1 MVTSSQEE
9 ALMCMVGRGEDNTLY
24 NEYAAAAK
32 KWTCKVCNRDDVP
45 ADVRREKTMCAVCV
59 ELTLLQEAAKRP
71 AFEGRLWVRTQL
83 HLMALTRQIYKDIA
97 AAEMEEAAEKDNAE
111 YNRQQAASA
120 LASAPSPAPAPP
132 RPPAPAPPT
141 PGSSVTP
148 PSIFARPVVVYN
160 NTVLSPND
168 FSTRSLKKG

>member
-9 ALMCMVGRGEDNTLY
+9 ALMCMVGRGEDNTY

-59 ELTLLQEAAKRP
+59 EITLLQEAAKRP

-120 LASAPSPAPAPP
+120 PPASPRPPAPAPP

-160 NTVLSPND
+160 NTVLSPAD
-168 FSTRSLKKG
+168 FSTRTLKKG